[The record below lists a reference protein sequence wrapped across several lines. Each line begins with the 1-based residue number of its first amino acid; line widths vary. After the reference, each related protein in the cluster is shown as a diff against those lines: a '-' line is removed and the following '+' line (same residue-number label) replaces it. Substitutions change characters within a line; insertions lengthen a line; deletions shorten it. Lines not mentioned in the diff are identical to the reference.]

1 MSLKCGIVGLPNIG
15 KSSLFNALTKSDIP
29 AENYPFCTIEP
40 NSGLVQVPD
49 ERLDKLESLI
59 SSNSKVEALVE
70 FTDIAGLVKGASQGQ
85 GLGNQFLSHVRQT
98 DALIHVVRA
107 FEHEKII
114 HVSENINPKDDIIVV
129 ETELALSD
137 YEQCVRVMDRV
148 KKKSKGTPKES
159 AEKILALE
167 ELLSHL
173 SEGKMLRGTTLSDEA
188 RSVVKELQLL
198 SAKPTI
204 FLANVEEKSLKG
216 NSFSKGV
223 EDFALADNS
232 SFVILSVALELEL
245 ADLSP
250 QERKQ
255 YLDMLDLTET
265 GLTKLIQTSFD
276 LLNLHCFF
284 SAGKKE
290 VRAWTIE
297 RGATAFEAAK
307 AIHSDIQR
315 GFIKAEV
322 ISYDDFIK
330 FNGEVGAKENGKLRT
345 EGKEYIVK
353 DGDII
358 TFRFNV

>member
-85 GLGNQFLSHVRQT
+85 GLGNQFLSYVRQT

-173 SEGKMLRGTTLSDEA
+173 SKGKMLRGTTLSNEA

-216 NSFSKGV
+216 NSFSKKV

-232 SFVILSVALELEL
+232 SFVILSAALEQEL

-255 YLDMLDLTET
+255 YLEMLDLTET